1 MDKRTI
7 LAVVLSSAIVILWQM
22 FVLGPQE
29 KRMREARLAFE
40 DSVRANA
47 PAGAGTVIQQ
57 SGEAPPTGEIAAPET
72 PAAAGSVASPGT
84 PSAGTGLAPLPSS
97 AEEEVV
103 VAESDLFRAKFSTRG
118 ARVTSYALFGFPSY
132 RGGVVDLIPETGLGA
147 FGLTLHTRDGD
158 LSLDDFVFTAEPAGV
173 ALKPGESGALVFSG
187 EPLPGLRVTKRF
199 EVKAGSYD
207 WTLDIGIDRGPGAV
221 PVYAYSLDMGAGVA
235 LTEENIEQ
243 DKSFVAAAVLDRQG
257 IKRKKLGDMKK
268 QPLTLNGKMDW
279 AALTNKYFVIGL
291 GAKDAPG
298 VELVIR
304 PHQPATGVA
313 STEAIEEAQ
322 SLELTMKV
330 PVVESAPNVIRFY
343 AGPQE
348 IAHLEAS
355 PLRLGEAISFGWS
368 FIHPISQLLLRMLK
382 LCYQLIPNYG
392 VAIIVI
398 SAISKLAFYRL
409 THQSIKSMKD
419 MKKVQGELEEIRKKY
434 KNDPRRMQEATMA
447 LYKKNKINPMAGCLP
462 MLLQMPLLY
471 ALNNLLSRT
480 IELRGAPFLLWIR
493 DLSAPDVLFRLP
505 FSLPFIGSHVAALP
519 IILGIATYLQMKATT
534 IDPKQ
539 QALLYMM
546 PVFMTVIFFNF
557 PAGLVLYW
565 LVNTVLTIAQQYLID
580 RKERAT
586 AGALAVSEAR

>member
-1 MDKRTI
+1 
-7 LAVVLSSAIVILWQM
+7 
-22 FVLGPQE
+22 
-29 KRMREARLAFE
+29 
-40 DSVRANA
+40 
-47 PAGAGTVIQQ
+47 
-57 SGEAPPTGEIAAPET
+57 
-72 PAAAGSVASPGT
+72 
-84 PSAGTGLAPLPSS
+84 
-97 AEEEVV
+97 
-103 VAESDLFRAKFSTRG
+103 
-118 ARVTSYALFGFPSY
+118 
-132 RGGVVDLIPETGLGA
+132 
-147 FGLTLHTRDGD
+147 
-158 LSLDDFVFTAEPAGV
+158 
-173 ALKPGESGALVFSG
+173 
-187 EPLPGLRVTKRF
+187 
-199 EVKAGSYD
+199 
-207 WTLDIGIDRGPGAV
+207 
-221 PVYAYSLDMGAGVA
+221 
-235 LTEENIEQ
+235 
-243 DKSFVAAAVLDRQG
+243 
-257 IKRKKLGDMKK
+257 
-268 QPLTLNGKMDW
+268 
-279 AALTNKYFVIGL
+279 
-291 GAKDAPG
+291 
-298 VELVIR
+298 
-304 PHQPATGVA
+304 
-313 STEAIEEAQ
+313 
-322 SLELTMKV
+322 
-330 PVVESAPNVIRFY
+330 
-343 AGPQE
+343 
-348 IAHLEAS
+348 
-355 PLRLGEAISFGWS
+355 
-368 FIHPISQLLLRMLK
+368 MLK

>member
-7 LAVVLSSAIVILWQM
+7 LAVVLSSLIVILWQV
-22 FVLGPQE
+22 FVLAPQE
-29 KRMREARLAFE
+29 KRMRAARVAYE
-40 DSVRANA
+40 DSLRANA
-47 PAGAGTVIQQ
+47 APGAGVVIPQA
-57 SGEAPPTGEIAAPET
+57 GDAPPAGEIAAPES
-72 PAAAGSVASPGT
+72 PAAPGSAAAPATPQAGA
-84 PSAGTGLAPLPSS
+84 GLAPVPSG

-103 VAESDLFRAKFSTRG
+103 VAESDMFRAKFSTRG
-118 ARVTSYALFGFPSY
+118 ARLTSYALFGFPSY
-132 RGGVVDLIPETGLGA
+132 RGGVVDLIPETGPGA

-173 ALKPGESGALVFSG
+173 GLKPGESGALAFSG

-199 EVKAGSYD
+199 EVKAGTYD
-207 WTLDIGIDRGPGAV
+207 WTLDVGIERAPGAV
-221 PVYAYSLDMGAGVA
+221 PVYAYSLDMGAGLA
-235 LTEENIEQ
+235 LTEQNVEQ
-243 DKSFVAAAVLDRQG
+243 DKSFVAASILDKQG

-268 QPLTLNGKMDW
+268 QPLALNGKMDW

-291 GAKDAPG
+291 GAEGAPG

-304 PHQPATGVA
+304 PHQKGAD
-313 STEAIEEAQ
+313 EAE

-330 PVVESAPNVIRFY
+330 PVVEASRNLIRVY

-348 IAHLEAS
+348 IANLEAS
-355 PLRLGEAISFGWS
+355 PLHLREAISFGWPI
-368 FIHPISQLLLRMLK
+368 IHPMSQLLLRGLK

-398 SAISKLAFYRL
+398 SALSKLAFYRL

-419 MKKVQGELEEIRKKY
+419 MKKVQGELEEVRKKL
-434 KNDPRRMQEATMA
+434 KNDPKRMQEATMA
-447 LYKKNKINPMAGCLP
+447 LYKKHKINPMAGCLP
-462 MLLQMPLLY
+462 MILQMPLLY

-519 IILGIATYLQMKATT
+519 IILGIATYFQMKTTT

-539 QALLYMM
+539 QAMLYMM
-546 PVFMTVIFFNF
+546 PIFMTVIFFNF

-565 LVNTVLTIAQQYLID
+565 LVNTALTVGQQYLID